1 MRISIILG
9 YILGIAVILVTILT
23 KEDTSY
29 FIDFGALV
37 ITFGGTIAA
46 LLIHFSPKAF
56 SSALSSFTKLFS
68 EKQLSNKAVID
79 NLINLSRE
87 AKRNGLRSILS
98 NSFVMENNY
107 LEKGLMLVAD
117 GEDPDEIEG
126 DLIQESVTITES
138 RTLGEQVF
146 KVGGSLA
153 PQFGMMGTI
162 IGLIAMLN
170 RVEDPA
176 SIPAAMGLALVTTLY
191 GLVMS
196 ALFFKPTAGKIRIKN
211 QIDTNAR
218 EIMLQ
223 GILSIQKGDSPQIT
237 REKLSIY
244 L

>member
-9 YILGIAVILVTILT
+9 YMLGLVVVLVTILT

-29 FIDFGALV
+29 FMDFGAMA

-56 SSALSSFTKLFS
+56 NSALSSFGKLFT
-68 EKQLSNKAVID
+68 EKQLTNKSVIEQ
-79 NLINLSRE
+79 LISLSRE

-98 NSFVMENNY
+98 NGFVMENVF

-117 GEDPDEIEG
+117 GEDPDEIESS
-126 DLIQESVTITES
+126 LIQESVTITES
-138 RTLGEQVF
+138 HTLGEQVF
-146 KVGGSLA
+146 KVGGSVS
-153 PQFGMMGTI
+153 PQFGLMGTI
-162 IGLIAMLN
+162 IGLFSMLN

-211 QIDTNAR
+211 QIDSNAR

>member
-9 YILGIAVILVTILT
+9 YILGIAVVLVTILT

-29 FIDFGALV
+29 FIDFGALA
-37 ITFGGTIAA
+37 ITFGGTVAA

-56 SSALSSFTKLFS
+56 NSALNSFGKLIS
-68 EKQLSNKAVID
+68 I
-79 NLINLSRE
+79 SRE

-98 NSFVMENNY
+98 NSFVLENNF

-117 GEDPDEIEG
+117 GEDPDEIESN
-126 DLIQESVTITES
+126 LIQESVTITES
-138 RTLGEQVF
+138 HSLGEQVF
-146 KVGGSLA
+146 KVGGSVS

-211 QIDTNAR
+211 QIDTNIR